1 MQSQENSFHNPVR
14 LVNNRN
20 SFAVPFYA
28 GVAQLVEQLIR
39 NEQAVGSSPFTS
51 STSEQVTLVPIFLF
65 KKISHLI
72 RCSFFAKRYSCICY
86 ECESPKKTFNGC

>member
-39 NEQAVGSSPFTS
+39 NEKVGSSSLLTGTIESNSFTVL
-51 STSEQVTLVPIFLF
+51 Q
-65 KKISHLI
+65 
-72 RCSFFAKRYSCICY
+72 
-86 ECESPKKTFNGC
+86 